1 MRKNSLRAFR
11 RDRDTFRTL
20 LGQPNPS
27 RNSGFWPFV
36 PVSRCPASPA
46 AVVGASLQPDRR
58 RRWKSPYENVT
69 RLPADRRGNR
79 RADEPNGTLRTRP
92 PGRARVAGGGV
103 GEAKHFHSHLPDA
116 GAPGGGG
123 RILAKRTQRR
133 KGHTSMMCSRH
144 SGHATACRNEA
155 ILRFAR
161 LVLVPWSRSAR
172 ARALASLARDT
183 AHGGSR
189 RPALRWR
196 EASQT
201 DGRSPRF
208 GDSKVPP
215 EQRLE
220 AVCPGFLV
228 QGLGTVGQP
237 VGRIRLASRRRLKG
251 PASHL
256 LRELLHPSSGAVRP
270 RRSDSVPAP
279 SVHARPD
286 SAPLR

>member
-1 MRKNSLRAFR
+1 MRCLHSALDRVTERCTKGAFSRGAQSKPPRSAMRKNSLRAFR

-36 PVSRCPASPA
+36 PVSRCPASP
-46 AVVGASLQPDRR
+46 
-58 RRWKSPYENVT
+58 
-69 RLPADRRGNR
+69 RRGR
-79 RADEPNGTLRTRP
+79 RST
-92 PGRARVAGGGV
+92 GGGV
-103 GEAKHFHSHLPDA
+103 GEGRHFHSISPTPARRAEA
-116 GAPGGGG
+116 GAFWPNEPNAG
-123 RILAKRTQRR
+123 KVT
-133 KGHTSMMCSRH
+133 HSMMCSRH
-144 SGHATACRNEA
+144 SGDATACRNEA

-220 AVCPGFLV
+220 AVCPAFWRRGW
-228 QGLGTVGQP
+228 
-237 VGRIRLASRRRLKG
+237 GRW
-251 PASHL
+251 
-256 LRELLHPSSGAVRP
+256 
-270 RRSDSVPAP
+270 DS
-279 SVHARPD
+279 
-286 SAPLR
+286 L